1 MQYDYNL
8 LKLILVLND
17 TRQTVAAA
25 KTLRVSQPTVSV
37 MLKKLREQFDDEL
50 FVRDKTQL
58 KPTPKCLKL
67 IDAIPG
73 LIEQLNSLY
82 TIDKSWAIEQAKGE
96 IQLLFPPTMMG
107 WLAAPLIIKLAESA
121 PNLTIDCRCWS
132 EDAIQ
137 KLESN
142 IACWGVGYLPMETNK
157 NLVEK
162 ALGYDKFELIMRRD
176 HPLTESSLDQLREY
190 PLCINLIP
198 GYIESSKAEMLI
210 KKYAL
215 NKQINLRSS
224 DMGLMLDV
232 VKQSNFIC
240 IASTKC
246 RTRLS
251 DEFRSEPLPLELFKD
266 TFRRPFSLFTHLKN
280 KHDPLTQWIHN
291 EVEQIINGQLHD
303 DY

>member
-25 KTLRVSQPTVSV
+25 KALRVSQPTISV

-58 KPTPKCLKL
+58 KPTAKCLKL
-67 IDAIPG
+67 IEMIPS
-73 LIEQLNSLY
+73 LLEQLDGLY
-82 TIDKSWAIEQAKGE
+82 TVDKTWVIGELKGE
-96 IQLLFPPTMMG
+96 IQLMFPPTMMK
-107 WLAAPLIIKLAESA
+107 WLAAPLITKLAQVA
-121 PNLTIDCRCWS
+121 PHLTIDCRCWS
-132 EDAIQ
+132 EDAIH

-142 IACWGVGYLPMETNK
+142 SACWGVGYLPMETNK
-157 NLVEK
+157 NLVEIP
-162 ALGYDKFELIMRRD
+162 LGYDKFELVMRRD
-176 HPLTESSLDQLREY
+176 HPLTESSLEQLRDY

-198 GYIESSKAEMLI
+198 GYIELSKAEMLI
-210 KKYAL
+210 KKYGL

-232 VKQSNFIC
+232 VEQSDFIC

-246 RTRLS
+246 RPSLS
-251 DEFRSEPLPLELFKD
+251 EAFRYEPLPIELFKD
-266 TFRRPFSLFTHLKN
+266 TFRRSFSLFTHLKN
-280 KHDPLTQWIHN
+280 KHDPLTAWLQM
-291 EVEQIINGQLHD
+291 QIENVINDKQT
-303 DY
+303 Y